1 MTVFFTTLRTAKG
14 DKLCPV
20 MVRVCDGATSSVDG
34 CDRLSRR
41 HLLLAPLAIPLALF
55 GCKSK
60 SASGQQVVDL
70 LIQSDGDFLAFR
82 PDELTCPT
90 GALVRIT
97 FRHKGRFLSALHNWV
112 LVRPNQME
120 AVDKDAEKTNGMV
133 SLDDSRVIA
142 AVPMCG
148 RGESVSTQFIAPAPG
163 DYPFFCSTPG
173 HAIDMNGIL
182 HVTA

>member
-1 MTVFFTTLRTAKG
+1 MMDR
-14 DKLCPV
+14 
-20 MVRVCDGATSSVDG
+20 

-41 HLLLAPLAIPLALF
+41 HLLLLPLAFPLALLV

-60 SASGQQVVDL
+60 QASGQQVVDI
-70 LIQSDGDFLAFR
+70 LIESDGDFLAFR

-90 GALVRIT
+90 GALVRLT
-97 FRHKGRFLSALHNWV
+97 FHHKGRFLSALHNWV
-112 LVRPNQME
+112 LVLPNQME

-133 SLDDSRVIA
+133 SLDDARVIA

-148 RGESVSTQFIAPAPG
+148 KGESVSTQFIAPAPG

-182 HVTA
+182 HVTP